1 MENLFVKV
9 ASLTRALDLSRP
21 ITIVLVRGY
30 DDDDDDDDEDDDDD
44 DDNGD
49 GNNHD
54 HSALFPQ

>member
-9 ASLTRALDLSRP
+9 ASLTRALDFSRP

-30 DDDDDDDDEDDDDD
+30 DANDDDDDDDDDDDR
-44 DDNGD
+44 NK
-49 GNNHD
+49 HD